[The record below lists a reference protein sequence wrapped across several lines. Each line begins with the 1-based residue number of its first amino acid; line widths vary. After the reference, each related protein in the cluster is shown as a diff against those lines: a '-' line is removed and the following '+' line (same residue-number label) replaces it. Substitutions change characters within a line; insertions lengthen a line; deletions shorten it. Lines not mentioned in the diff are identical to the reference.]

1 MQVSHGGTLYH
12 GGLLMGLIV
21 CIVSDIMERWVS
33 PAFSYAVEKCKDLTS
48 RAKVLD
54 LGRTV
59 KDAVQ
64 KQGMLAWQYNTIGV
78 SDAITMGGEGVF
90 SVSSYASI

>member
-1 MQVSHGGTLYH
+1 
-12 GGLLMGLIV
+12 
-21 CIVSDIMERWVS
+21 ME
-33 PAFSYAVEKCKDLTS
+33 AVVEVITIITEEEADSTDAS
-48 RAKVLD
+48 VLD

-78 SDAITMGGEGVF
+78 SDAITMGGEGTYNPRRSGCTTNAF
-90 SVSSYASI
+90 RDALLSTKPRNHCR